1 MEQMKSIFRK
11 LKAIFR
17 AIKLRTF
24 LMHLEFHLADHCN
37 LNCVGCTH
45 FSNISE
51 PKFVDARMLE
61 NRFDRLNELIGYI
74 YDVRI
79 LGGEPLLHPDIID
92 VLKITRKK
100 FPFSKIE
107 LYTNGLLLDK
117 MSEEFFTI
125 CKKNKILIYVSKYS
139 VIENKINKIKEILS
153 SYKVK
158 YCVSPTI
165 INFSANLNPNGNTD
179 KNIIFK
185 NCIHKDCTILK
196 EDKIYLCPICA
207 YIDKYNKYFNKNI
220 AEPKGINIFSCSS
233 KELFN
238 YLKTAE
244 ETCRYCTNNTNY
256 INWAC
261 SNNPKETDWN
271 GEE

>member
-1 MEQMKSIFRK
+1 MKSVFRK

-17 AIKLRTF
+17 VIKLRTF
-24 LMHLEFHLADHCN
+24 LMHLEFHLTDHCN

-61 NRFDRLNELIGYI
+61 NRFDRLNKLVGYI

-92 VLKITRKK
+92 ILKITRKK
-100 FPFSKIE
+100 FSFSKIE

-117 MSEEFFTI
+117 MSEEFFVT
-125 CKKNKILIYVSKYS
+125 CKKNKIGIYVSKYS
-139 VIENKINKIKEILS
+139 VIESKINKIKEFF
-153 SYKVK
+153 SYHKIK
-158 YCVSPTI
+158 YCISPAI
-165 INFSANLNPNGNTD
+165 INFSANLNPNGNLD
-179 KNIIFK
+179 KNITFK
-185 NCIHKDCTILK
+185 NCKEKNCTILK

-220 AEPKGINIFSCSS
+220 VEPKGINIFSSSS

-244 ETCRYCTNNTNY
+244 ETCRYCTNNINY

-271 GEE
+271 GKE

>member
-1 MEQMKSIFRK
+1 MEQIKSIFRK

-17 AIKLRTF
+17 LIKRRTV

-45 FSNISE
+45 FSNISQQN
-51 PKFVDARMLE
+51 FVDARMLE
-61 NRFDRLNELIGYI
+61 NRFDRLNKLIGYI
-74 YDVRI
+74 YDIRI

-92 VLKITRKK
+92 ILKITRKK

-117 MSEEFFTI
+117 MSKDFFIT
-125 CKKNKILIYVSKYS
+125 CKQNKIGIYVSKYH
-139 VIENKINKIKEILS
+139 VIENKINKIKDLLS

-158 YCVSPTI
+158 YCISPAI
-165 INFSANLNPNGNTD
+165 INFSANLSPNGNLD
-179 KNIIFK
+179 KNLIFK
-185 NCIHKDCTILK
+185 NCKEKDCTILK
-196 EDKIYLCPICA
+196 EDKIYLCPISA

-220 AEPKGINIFSCSS
+220 AEPKGINIFSNSS
-233 KELFN
+233 KEIFN
-238 YLKTAE
+238 YLKTPE
-244 ETCRYCTNNTNY
+244 ETCRYCTNNINY
-256 INWAC
+256 INWTY

-271 GEE
+271 GKE